1 MTDTVL
7 TSRKIID
14 TELSLPIFGFGSAH
28 LGEMYT
34 LVKEEAS
41 QETLDAAWDLN
52 VRFFDTAAWY
62 GRGLAEHRLGGFL
75 KTKPRKEFKITTKVG
90 RTLHRPEDLQTFSRE
105 PWLGGLNFEVKFD
118 YTYDGIMRSY
128 EQALQRLA
136 LDTVDALII
145 HDLDPLFHKPDE
157 QKAHENDIMSTG
169 IKALEELRSAG
180 DIQAFGMGINQK
192 DSLSDLAPRLPL
204 DFALVAMPY
213 TLIDQESLN
222 TGMAKC
228 LENSTSVI
236 IGAPFASGIL
246 ATGSGMGSKYA
257 YSNASEELQT
267 KVRDIEAVCL
277 AHDISLKAAALQFVL
292 AHPAV
297 VSTIPGAISKQQLSE
312 NILCLQ
318 EKVPDAFWSDLKS
331 EKLIV
336 SDAPTPKT

>member
-1 MTDTVL
+1 MADKVF
-7 TSRKIID
+7 TSRKIIN

-34 LVKEEAS
+34 LVKEEDS
-41 QETLDAAWDLN
+41 QETLNRAWDLN

-62 GRGLAEHRLGGFL
+62 GRGLAEHRLGSFL
-75 KTKPRKEFKITTKVG
+75 KTKPRQEFKITTKVG
-90 RTLHRPEDLQTFSRE
+90 RTLHRPEDLQNFSRE
-105 PWLGGLNFEVKFD
+105 PWLGGLNFQVNFD

-157 QKAHENDIMSTG
+157 QKAHEKAILETG
-169 IKALEELRSAG
+169 IKALEELKSAG

-213 TLIDQESLN
+213 TLIDQESLHY
-222 TGMAKC
+222 GMAKC

-246 ATGSGMGSKYA
+246 ATGSGTNSKYA
-257 YSNASEELQT
+257 YSNATEELQA
-267 KVRDIEAVCL
+267 KVRNIEAVCL
-277 AHDISLKAAALQFVL
+277 SHDVSLKAAALQFVL

-297 VSTIPGAISKQQLSE
+297 VSTIPGATSGQQLSE
-312 NILCLQ
+312 NIVCMQ
-318 EKVPDAFWSDLKS
+318 EKVPADFWADLKS